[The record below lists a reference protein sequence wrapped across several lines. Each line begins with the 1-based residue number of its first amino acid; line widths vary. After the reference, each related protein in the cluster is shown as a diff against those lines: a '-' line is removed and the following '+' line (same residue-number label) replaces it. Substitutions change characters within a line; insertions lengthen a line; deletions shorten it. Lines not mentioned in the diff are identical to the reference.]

1 MKKSLTFE
9 SDVPFSACALQEFPS
24 AKIERNRSKDSR
36 TSMQPASIAH
46 VAPRGMSGEWALVQ
60 QAIAG
65 DANALELLVAPNL
78 GRLYRVAFAILR
90 NKEDAED
97 ALQEG
102 LCKAYLRLGSF
113 QGRSSF
119 STWLTRIVINSALMT
134 LRRQRR
140 RGIHLEYSLDDIQHD
155 REAWPVRS
163 AVDHR
168 PDPERICAA
177 VELSAL
183 IKGQI
188 LKLPA
193 SERDVF
199 LYYAINGHS
208 IAESSQAYGIP
219 EATLKSKILRTRRK
233 LARGLQHSLGRAY
246 ASSHEEKSVHAA

>member
-1 MKKSLTFE
+1 MHT
-9 SDVPFSACALQEFPS
+9 
-24 AKIERNRSKDSR
+24 
-36 TSMQPASIAH
+36 
-46 VAPRGMSGEWALVQ
+46 APRVTRDEWPLVQ
-60 QAIAG
+60 RAIAG
-65 DANALELLVAPNL
+65 DANALELLVVPNL
-78 GRLYRVAFAILR
+78 SRLYRVAYAILR

-113 QGRSSF
+113 HGCSSF
-119 STWLTRIVINSALMT
+119 STWLTRIVINTALMA

-140 RGIHLEYSLDDIQHD
+140 RGIHLECSLDGIEHNQ
-155 REAWPVRS
+155 EAWPARS

-168 PDPERICAA
+168 PDLERICA
-177 VELSAL
+177 VLELSAL
-183 IKGQI
+183 IKEQI

-208 IAESSQAYGIP
+208 FMESSHAVDISV
-219 EATLKSKILRTRRK
+219 ATLKSKIIRTRRK

-246 ASSHEEKSVHAA
+246 ASSREEKSVHAA

>member
-1 MKKSLTFE
+1 MKMPLTSE
-9 SDVPFSACALQEFPS
+9 SDVPSPACALEEFPG
-24 AKIERNRSKDSR
+24 AGIERHRSRDLRASR
-36 TSMQPASIAH
+36 QLESSANASPHI
-46 VAPRGMSGEWALVQ
+46 VREEWPLVQ
-60 QAIAG
+60 RAIAG

-97 ALQEG
+97 ALQES
-102 LCKAYLRLGSF
+102 LCKAYLRLSSF

-119 STWLTRIVINSALMT
+119 STWLTRIVINTALMA

-140 RGIHLEYSLDDIQHD
+140 REIHLEYSLDDIRHD
-155 REAWPVRS
+155 QEAWPARS

-168 PDPERICAA
+168 PDPERICAI
-177 VELSAL
+177 VELNAL
-183 IKGQI
+183 IKEQI

-208 IAESSQAYGIP
+208 VMESSRAFDIP
-219 EATLKSKILRTRRK
+219 EATLKSKIFRTRRK

>member
-1 MKKSLTFE
+1 MEMSLVFE
-9 SDVPFSACALQEFPS
+9 SDVPSPACALQESPI
-24 AKIERNRSKDSR
+24 AAIERRRSRNLRASR
-36 TSMQPASIAH
+36 QLESSANA
-46 VAPRGMSGEWALVQ
+46 APHCMGGEWALVQ
-60 QAIAG
+60 RATAG

-78 GRLYRVAFAILR
+78 GRLFRVAFAVLR

-102 LCKAYLRLGSF
+102 LCKAYLGLSSF

-119 STWLTRIVINSALMT
+119 STWLTRIVINTALMA

-140 RGIHLEYSLDDIQHD
+140 RGIHLEYSLDDIQHNQ
-155 REAWPVRS
+155 EAWPARS

-168 PDPERICAA
+168 PDPERICAV

-183 IKGQI
+183 IKEQI
-188 LKLPA
+188 LRLPA

-199 LYYAINGHS
+199 LYYAINSHS
-208 IAESSQAYGIP
+208 VMESSQAFDIP

-233 LARGLQHSLGRAY
+233 LARGLQRSLGRAY